1 MKQVNIYPDYYREF
15 HCIADK
21 CPDNCCEEWEIV
33 VDDESAGIYESI
45 TGAIGEKL
53 HSSMTIDADG
63 DRIFRLEKNRC
74 SFLEETGF
82 CEIHRILGEGFLCK
96 TCREYP
102 RAVQDSGDFAE
113 HDLSLSCPE
122 AARIILSKTQRPE
135 YIKSECEIDNE
146 EICYDTEF
154 MRFMKS
160 SRREM
165 IDIIW
170 DKSFSVDEAVDKC
183 IRYANQVQQYI
194 DDIDGEIISET
205 FAFNTGVISFTE
217 IIDDY
222 LSGDIL
228 TYEFRENLMDARLL
242 GDKPM
247 DSPEFSEDVK
257 KLDVYDISYRQL
269 CTYYINRYWLRAAFD
284 YDAEEKIII
293 MAKAYAL
300 VRRICLAY
308 VQKNKELP
316 FSAFLRIVQLYSK
329 ETEHNTDI

>member
-1 MKQVNIYPDYYREF
+1 MKQVNIYPDYYSEF

-33 VDDESAGIYESI
+33 VDDESSCIYESVM
-45 TGAIGEKL
+45 GDIGEKL
-53 HSSMTIDADG
+53 RSSMTIDADG
-63 DRIFRLEKNRC
+63 DRIFQLKENHCPFLEK
-74 SFLEETGF
+74 TGL
-82 CEIHRILGEGFLCK
+82 CEIHRILGEGYLCK

-113 HDLSLSCPE
+113 HGLSLSCPE
-122 AARIILSKTQRPE
+122 AARIILSKTHRPK
-135 YIKSECEIDNE
+135 YIKSECEIDDE

-154 MRFMKS
+154 MEFMRL
-160 SRREM
+160 SRKD
-165 IDIIW
+165 ILDIIW
-170 DKSFSVDEAVDKC
+170 NKSLSVDEAVDICMKF
-183 IRYANQVQQYI
+183 ANQVQQWI
-194 DDIDGEIISET
+194 DDVYGEVVYET
-205 FAFNTGVISFTE
+205 FAFNTGSMSFTE
-217 IIDDY
+217 MIDSY

-228 TYEFRENLMDARLL
+228 TDEFRENLIYARLL

-247 DSPEFSEDVK
+247 NSPEFSEDVK
-257 KLDVYDISYRQL
+257 KIDVYDISYRQF
-269 CTYYINRYWLRAAFD
+269 CTYYIDRYWLRAAFD

-293 MAKAYAL
+293 MSKAYAM
-300 VRRICLAY
+300 VRRLCLAY

>member
-1 MKQVNIYPDYYREF
+1 MKQVNIYPDYYNEF

-33 VDDESAGIYESI
+33 VDDESAAIYESI
-45 TGAIGEKL
+45 AGNIGEKL
-53 HSSMTIDADG
+53 RSSMTIDADG
-63 DRIFRLEKNRC
+63 DRIFRLEKNC
-74 SFLEETGF
+74 CPFLEETGL
-82 CEIHRILGEGFLCK
+82 CEIHRILGEGCLCK

-122 AARIILSKTQRPE
+122 AARIILSKTCRPE
-135 YIKSECEIDNE
+135 YIKSECEIDDE
-146 EICYDTEF
+146 EICYDIEF
-154 MRFMKS
+154 MKFMKS

-170 DKSFSVDEAVDKC
+170 DKSISVDEAVDKC
-183 IRYANQVQQYI
+183 EEHANKVQRCI
-194 DDIDGEIISET
+194 DMDAYSET
-205 FAFNTGVISFTE
+205 FAFNTSCQSFTE
-217 IIDDY
+217 MIDDY

-228 TYEFRENLMDARLL
+228 THEFRESLMDARLL

-247 DSPEFSEDVK
+247 NAPEFAEAVK

-293 MAKAYAL
+293 MAKAYL
-300 VRRICLAY
+300 MVKRLCLAY

-316 FSAFLRIVQLYSK
+316 FSAVLRIVQLYSK